1 MQFLGCEVICTRVV
15 AAADALL
22 QSLLLLVLVLRLM
35 LHCWCFSAGTSA
47 STSADSSSTRAS
59 TRVVLMLLLVPELVL
74 SSSFSASV
82 RDNASASSSARAS
95 AGLQSPTSFTQQN
108 LRWGSVPGGVP
119 DFPTGSAFPLH
130 RGSLAKF
137 AFVFHPFSAAF
148 LLDLAERRR
157 AA

>member
-22 QSLLLLVLVLRLM
+22 QSLLLLVLVVRLM

-47 STSADSSSTRAS
+47 STSANSSSTRAS

-74 SSSFSASV
+74 SSSFSAIV

-95 AGLQSPTSFTQQN
+95 AGLHTCRAPQVLLNKN
-108 LRWGSVPGGVP
+108 LRWGSVPGGAP

-137 AFVFHPFSAAF
+137 AFVFHP
-148 LLDLAERRR
+148 LCCCVPP
-157 AA
+157 

>member
-22 QSLLLLVLVLRLM
+22 QSLLLLVPVLRLM
-35 LHCWCFSAGTSA
+35 LHCWRFSAGTTA

-59 TRVVLMLLLVPELVL
+59 TRVVLMLLLVSELVL

-95 AGLQSPTSFTQQN
+95 AGLQSPTSSTQQKAEVGFCP
-108 LRWGSVPGGVP
+108 R
-119 DFPTGSAFPLH
+119 
-130 RGSLAKF
+130 RG
-137 AFVFHPFSAAF
+137 P
-148 LLDLAERRR
+148 
-157 AA
+157 